1 MSSRLLLIA
10 CFLFV
15 AGCSRTV
22 LYSELDERQA
32 NQVEGALLMASIDA
46 DKEPSDSKK
55 GWKILVERDD
65 FPQAVELLRA
75 QGLPR
80 PSFDTLGTVFRKEG
94 FVSSPLEE
102 RARYLYALSQELE
115 HTIATLDGVVA
126 ARVHIALPQHD
137 ALETNP
143 KSASASVV
151 ITARPGSPVLDYE
164 TKIKAIVKDSVEGLD
179 DANKITVTFFTV
191 NADAPAMA
199 PHADGA
205 HAAAVVAL
213 PKVLRRYE
221 PLLVSLVLA
230 AVLGFAAWWSRDRW
244 LPLLAQ
250 ARAVRHD

>member
-1 MSSRLLLIA
+1 MRIRLWLIA
-10 CFLFV
+10 SVFLV

-22 LYSELDERQA
+22 LFSELDERQA
-32 NQVEGALLMASIDA
+32 NQVEGALLAANIDA

-55 GWKILVERDD
+55 GWKVTVERDD
-65 FPQAVELLRA
+65 FPQAVELLHA

-80 PSFDTLGTVFRKEG
+80 PSFDTLGTVFKKEG

-137 ALETNP
+137 ALEQNP

-151 ITARPGSPVLDYE
+151 ITARPGAPVLDYE

-179 DANKITVTFFTV
+179 DANKITVTFFTTS
-191 NADAPAMA
+191 ADVPAAAPR
-199 PHADGA
+199 ADGA
-205 HAAAVVAL
+205 HAAAVVML
-213 PKVLRRYE
+213 PKMLHRYQ
-221 PLLVSLVLA
+221 PLFISLLLA
-230 AVLGFAAWWSRDRW
+230 GALGTCAWWLRDRW
-244 LPLLAQ
+244 RPLLSQ
-250 ARAVRHD
+250 VRASRHD

>member
-1 MSSRLLLIA
+1 MRIRPLLIA
-10 CFLFV
+10 CCVLV

-22 LYSELDERQA
+22 LFSELDERQA
-32 NQVEGALLMASIDA
+32 NQVEGALLAANIDA
-46 DKEPSDSKK
+46 DKELSDSKK
-55 GWKILVERDD
+55 GWKVLVERDD
-65 FPQAVELLRA
+65 FPQAVELLRT

-80 PSFDTLGTVFRKEG
+80 PSFDSLGTVFKKEG

-115 HTIATLDGVVA
+115 HTIATLDGVIA
-126 ARVHIALPQHD
+126 ARVHIALPQRD

-179 DANKITVTFFTV
+179 DANKITVTFFTTG
-191 NADAPAMA
+191 AEAPASA

-205 HAAAVVAL
+205 HAAAVVML
-213 PKVLRRYE
+213 PKMLHRYE
-221 PLLVSLVLA
+221 PLLIGLI
-230 AVLGFAAWWSRDRW
+230 LGVMFFVGIWWSRERW

-250 ARAVRHD
+250 VRASRNE

>member
-10 CFLFV
+10 CLLLV

-191 NADAPAMA
+191 NADTPATA
-199 PHADGA
+199 SHVDAA
-205 HAAAVVAL
+205 HAAAVVTL
-213 PKVLRRYE
+213 PKMLRRYE
-221 PLLVSLVLA
+221 SLLISLVLA
-230 AVLGFAAWWSRDRW
+230 AVLGSAAWWSRDRW
-244 LPLLAQ
+244 RPLLAQ
-250 ARAVRHD
+250 ARAGRHD

>member
-1 MSSRLLLIA
+1 MRMRWLLIA
-10 CFLFV
+10 CVFLV
-15 AGCSRTV
+15 AGCSRAV
-22 LYSELDERQA
+22 LFAELDERQA
-32 NQVEGALLMASIDA
+32 NQVEGALLAANIDA
-46 DKEPSDSKK
+46 DKELSDNKK
-55 GWKILVERDD
+55 GWKVLVERDD

-80 PSFDTLGTVFRKEG
+80 PSFDSLGTVFKKEG

-115 HTIATLDGVVA
+115 HTIATLDGVIA

-137 ALETNP
+137 ALDPNP

-179 DANKITVTFFTV
+179 DANKITVTFFTTGV
-191 NADAPAMA
+191 DAPSSVPRTDAS
-199 PHADGA
+199 HS
-205 HAAAVVAL
+205 AALVMV
-213 PKVLRRYE
+213 PKMLRRYE
-221 PLLVSLVLA
+221 PFLIGLVLA
-230 AVLGFAAWWSRDRW
+230 GLFMACAWWSRERW

-250 ARAVRHD
+250 ARTPRRD

>member
-1 MSSRLLLIA
+1 MRSRLLLIA
-10 CFLFV
+10 CVFFV

-22 LYSELDERQA
+22 LFSELDERQA
-32 NQVEGALLMASIDA
+32 NQVEGVLLAANIDA

-55 GWKILVERDD
+55 GWKVTVERDD

-115 HTIATLDGVVA
+115 HTIATLDGVIA

-179 DANKITVTFFTV
+179 DANKITVTFFTT
-191 NADAPAMA
+191 APDAPVVL
-199 PHADGA
+199 PHVDGS
-205 HAAAVVAL
+205 HAAAMVAV
-213 PKVLRRYE
+213 PKVLRRYQ
-221 PLLVSLVLA
+221 PLLIGLVFA
-230 AVLGFAAWWSRDRW
+230 ALFGAGAWWSRDRW

-250 ARAVRHD
+250 VRALRRD

>member
-10 CFLFV
+10 CFLLV

-46 DKEPSDSKK
+46 DKELSDSKK

-80 PSFDTLGTVFRKEG
+80 PSFDTLGTVFKKEG

-115 HTIATLDGVVA
+115 HTIATLDGVVG

-191 NADAPAMA
+191 NADAPATA
-199 PHADGA
+199 PHVDGA
-205 HAAAVVAL
+205 HAAAVVTL

-221 PLLVSLVLA
+221 SLLISLVLA
-230 AVLGFAAWWSRDRW
+230 MVFGSAAWWSRDRW

-250 ARAVRHD
+250 ARAVRRD